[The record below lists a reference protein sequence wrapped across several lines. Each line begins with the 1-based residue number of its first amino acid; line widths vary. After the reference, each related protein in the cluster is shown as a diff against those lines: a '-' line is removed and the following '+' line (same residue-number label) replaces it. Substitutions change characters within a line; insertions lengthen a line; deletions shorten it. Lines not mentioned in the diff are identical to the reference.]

1 MRRVSLTL
9 VVMALLFA
17 GCGDDSNAAGNGE
30 NTTTTKAG
38 AVLTGP
44 SGEPLSEFCVL
55 AKQYQAEL
63 LTSLFTLLLP
73 SADLEQSKKTVE
85 STRAA
90 VGALRDSAPPEL
102 AEATKIVATEI
113 SGLLD
118 AFVAAGYDAKK
129 LDPNAMK
136 FEDSPG
142 FANGLKAIVTYAE
155 KDCGV
160 TVPTKVTTT
169 TAA

>member
-1 MRRVSLTL
+1 MRRVSLIL
-9 VVMALLFA
+9 VVMALLLA

-30 NTTTTKAG
+30 NTTTGK

-102 AEATKIVATEI
+102 EEATKIVATEI

-118 AFVAAGYDAKK
+118 EFVASGYDAKK

-160 TVPTKVTTT
+160 TVPTKMTTI

>member
-1 MRRVSLTL
+1 
-9 VVMALLFA
+9 MALLFA
-17 GCGDDSNAAGNGE
+17 GCGNDSSASGNE
-30 NTTTTKAG
+30 ESTTTGK

-102 AEATKIVATEI
+102 EEATKIVATEI

-118 AFVAAGYDAKK
+118 AFVAAGYDAKQ

-160 TVPTKVTTT
+160 TVPTKMTTI